1 VTAVRLGVCG
11 WPVAHSRSPR
21 MHNAALAALGLDDW
35 RYQLLPVPPERLAE
49 TVRALPEAGFRG
61 INVTIPH
68 KEAAFALADAVTE
81 TARAVGAANTLTF
94 TDTGVQA
101 DNTDVTGFLSA
112 LPESVYD
119 RDALV
124 LGAGGSARA
133 VLYALRQAGARS
145 IHVWNRTPARAEALA
160 REFGAIAGAAR
171 AEVIVNCTAVGLKS
185 PESTFKMLP
194 LQADE
199 VGAGQ
204 LVVDLVYRPGGTALL
219 ATAKA
224 NGAAVA
230 GGLEILVAQGAASL
244 ERWTGRTAPV
254 EAMREAVRDVTA

>member
-1 VTAVRLGVCG
+1 VIRLGVCG

-35 RYQLLPVPPERLAE
+35 RYQLLPVPPERFHE
-49 TVRALPEAGFRG
+49 TVAALPDAGFRG

-68 KEAAFALADAVTE
+68 KRAALQLADAATE
-81 TARAVGAANTLTF
+81 TASAVGAANTLTF
-94 TDTGVQA
+94 TDDGIHA

-119 RDALV
+119 RSALV

-133 VLYALRQAGARS
+133 VVYGLRQAGARS
-145 IHVWNRTPARAEALA
+145 IHVWNRSHERAEALA
-160 REFGAIAGAAR
+160 AEFGATPGSAPAD
-171 AEVIVNCTAVGLKS
+171 VIVNCTSVGLED
-185 PESTFKMLP
+185 PESTFKALP

-199 VGAGQ
+199 LGAGH
-204 LVVDLVYRPGGTALL
+204 LVVDLVYRHGGTVLL
-219 ATAKA
+219 NTARA
-224 NGAAVA
+224 GGAAVVD
-230 GGLEILVAQGAASL
+230 GLEILVAQGAASL

-254 EAMREAVRDVTA
+254 MAMREAVRDIAT

>member
-1 VTAVRLGVCG
+1 VIRLGVCG

-35 RYQLLPVPPERLAE
+35 RYQLLPVPPERFEE
-49 TVRALPEAGFRG
+49 TVAALPHAGFKG

-68 KEAAFALADAVTE
+68 KHAALRLADAATE

-94 TDTGVQA
+94 TGDGIHA

-119 RDALV
+119 RSALV

-133 VLYALRQAGARS
+133 VVYALRQAGADS
-145 IHVWNRTPARAEALA
+145 IHVWNRSQERAEALA
-160 REFGAIAGAAR
+160 AEFGATAGAAP
-171 AEVIVNCTAVGLKS
+171 AEVIVNCTSVGLED
-185 PESTFKMLP
+185 PESTFKALP

-199 VGAGQ
+199 LGAGH
-204 LVVDLVYRPGGTALL
+204 LVVDLVYRHGGTVLL
-219 ATAKA
+219 NTARA
-224 NGAAVA
+224 GGAAVVD
-230 GGLEILVAQGAASL
+230 GLEILVAQGAASL

-254 EAMREAVRDVTA
+254 TAMREAVRDIAT